1 MSDDLVRSASEYRSV
16 GPGEGEG
23 GRTAAVIKSTA
34 PGIMGTEMRES
45 DEHKNT
51 CSKQSQRLPSYLTS
65 KFYYPIGYP
74 SSEEG
79 FPRFSH

>member
-34 PGIMGTEMRES
+34 PGIMGTEMREHRS
-45 DEHKNT
+45 EGQRKN
-51 CSKQSQRLPSYLTS
+51 CNKESRWRASVKPN
-65 KFYYPIGYP
+65 F
-74 SSEEG
+74 EV
-79 FPRFSH
+79 